1 MGFARGVPE
10 AILESIEFRRRVRA
24 DLEFLGLRRI
34 RLQRVGKDEWTCSS
48 PQGTYRIVRRH
59 GSVEIALPDGTW
71 VGGELALE
79 A

>member
-10 AILESIEFRRRVRA
+10 AILESIEFHRRVRA
-24 DLEFLGLRRI
+24 DLEFLGVRRI
-34 RLQRVGKDEWTCSS
+34 RLQRVGRDEWTCRSRR
-48 PQGTYRIVRRH
+48 GTYHIVRRH

-71 VGGELALE
+71 AGVELALQ